1 MLFSIGVTEDSASG
15 RAARPGG
22 TDCISS
28 NPPPPGLDQ
37 LGVEVADRRGGPP
50 QVE

>member
-1 MLFSIGVTEDSASG
+1 MGATEDGARG

-28 NPPPPGLDQ
+28 NPP
-37 LGVEVADRRGGPP
+37 RK
-50 QVE
+50 